1 MNKNELMAGL
11 NRAYLVAQK
20 RDKIYEEYESKMFP
34 VKQEQSILE
43 DVPMWFR
50 GVISALPGGLLLLFG
65 LVMRGNYSFADKY
78 IELIGPLVLM
88 LLLGIIVVNASAYAM
103 WINSKWYKEKKVEL
117 AQQEDSLNEEYAP
130 IVIASMEESKAAFP
144 ELGTDYHT
152 THALGMMMK
161 YLENGRA
168 STLKE
173 MLDTYE
179 ADCHRMRME
188 ESQKRYLA
196 EIEEMQDTID
206 YLQSQVE
213 YARYYKN

>member
-50 GVISALPGGLLLLFG
+50 GVISALPVGLLLI
-65 LVMRGNYSFADKY
+65 LVLVQQKNYSFVDAY
-78 IELIGPLVLM
+78 IGIIGPIVLM
-88 LLLGIIVVNASAYAM
+88 LILATIAVNASAYAM
-103 WINSKWYKEKKVEL
+103 WINSKWYKEQKVEL
-117 AQQEDSLNEEYAP
+117 AQQEDSINEEYAP

-152 THALGMMMK
+152 TYALGMMMK

-188 ESQKRYLA
+188 ESQKQYLA
-196 EIEEMQDTID
+196 EIEEMQDTIE
-206 YLQSQVE
+206 YLQDQLN
-213 YARYYKN
+213 YARYNK

>member
-50 GVISALPGGLLLLFG
+50 GVISALPVGLLLI
-65 LVMRGNYSFADKY
+65 LVLVQQKNYSFVDAY
-78 IELIGPLVLM
+78 IGIIGPIVLM
-88 LLLGIIVVNASAYAM
+88 LILATIAVNASAYAM
-103 WINSKWYKEKKVEL
+103 WINSKWYKEQKVEL
-117 AQQEDSLNEEYAP
+117 AQQEDSINEEYAP

-188 ESQKRYLA
+188 ESQKQYLA
-196 EIEEMQDTID
+196 EIEEMQDTIE
-206 YLQSQVE
+206 YLQDQLN
-213 YARYYKN
+213 YARYNK

>member
-50 GVISALPGGLLLLFG
+50 GVISALPVGLLLI
-65 LVMRGNYSFADKY
+65 LVLVQQKNYSFVDAY
-78 IELIGPLVLM
+78 IGIIGPIVLM
-88 LLLGIIVVNASAYAM
+88 LILATIAVNASAYAM

-117 AQQEDSLNEEYAP
+117 AQQEDSINEEYAP

-188 ESQKRYLA
+188 ESQKQYLA
-196 EIEEMQDTID
+196 EIEEMQDTIE
-206 YLQSQVE
+206 YLQDQLN
-213 YARYYKN
+213 YARYNK

>member
-50 GVISALPGGLLLLFG
+50 GVISALPVGLLLI
-65 LVMRGNYSFADKY
+65 LVLVQQKNYSFVDAY
-78 IELIGPLVLM
+78 IGIIGPIVLM
-88 LLLGIIVVNASAYAM
+88 LILATIAVNASAYAM
-103 WINSKWYKEKKVEL
+103 WINSKWYKEQKVEL

-130 IVIASMEESKAAFP
+130 IVMASMEESKAAFP

-188 ESQKRYLA
+188 ESQKQYLA
-196 EIEEMQDTID
+196 EIEEMQDTIE
-206 YLQSQVE
+206 YLQDQLN
-213 YARYYKN
+213 YARYNK

>member
-50 GVISALPGGLLLLFG
+50 AVISALPVGLLLLFG

-78 IELIGPLVLM
+78 IELLGPLVLM
-88 LLLGIIVVNASAYAM
+88 LLIGVIAVNASAYAM

-117 AQQEDSLNEEYAP
+117 AQQEDSINEEYAP

-196 EIEEMQDTID
+196 EIEEMQDTIE
-206 YLQSQVE
+206 YLQDQVN

>member
-34 VKQEQSILE
+34 IKQEQSILE

-50 GVISALPGGLLLLFG
+50 GVISALPVGLLLI
-65 LVMRGNYSFADKY
+65 LVLVQQKNYSFVDAY
-78 IELIGPLVLM
+78 IGIIGPIVLM
-88 LLLGIIVVNASAYAM
+88 LILATIAVNASAYAM

-117 AQQEDSLNEEYAP
+117 AQQEDSINEEYAP

-188 ESQKRYLA
+188 ESQKQYLA
-196 EIEEMQDTID
+196 EIEEMQDTIE
-206 YLQSQVE
+206 YLQDQLN
-213 YARYYKN
+213 YARYNK